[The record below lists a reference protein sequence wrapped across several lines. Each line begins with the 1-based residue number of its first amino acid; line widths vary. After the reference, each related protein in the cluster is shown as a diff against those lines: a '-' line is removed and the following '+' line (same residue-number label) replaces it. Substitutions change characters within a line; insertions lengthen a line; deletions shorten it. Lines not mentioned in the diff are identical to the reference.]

1 METKEYTWLEV
12 NDMQALLREIEQGLE
27 TYKEGLLIK
36 ILEKQYALGLRCD
49 LL

>member
-27 TYKEGLLIK
+27 TNKEGLLIK
-36 ILEKQYALGLRCD
+36 ILEKQYALGLRSD

>member
-27 TYKEGLLIK
+27 TNKEGLLIK